1 MRGKQVREV
10 HVERVG
16 DLTLRL
22 GGKNGYERMS
32 GGQPPDKNKY

>member
-10 HVERVG
+10 LVERVD

-22 GGKNGYERMS
+22 GGKNE
-32 GGQPPDKNKY
+32 